1 MLFFL
6 ILHRDDI
13 MVRSLMGGKEKRMKQ
28 IEICIHPDGK
38 IDAETFGIKG
48 KGCLKYVELLEKM
61 LHAQT
66 VDSDYTSEYYETE
79 EELTQIQETEMKIK
93 R

>member
-48 KGCLKYVELLEKM
+48 KGCLKYVELL
-61 LHAQT
+61 
-66 VDSDYTSEYYETE
+66 
-79 EELTQIQETEMKIK
+79 
-93 R
+93 

>member
-1 MLFFL
+1 
-6 ILHRDDI
+6 
-13 MVRSLMGGKEKRMKQ
+13 MKQ

-38 IDAETFGIKG
+38 IDAETLGIKG
-48 KGCLKYVELLEKM
+48 KSCLKYVELLEKM

-66 VDSDYTSEYYETE
+66 VDSDYTSEYYESE
-79 EELTQIQETEMKIK
+79 EEMTQIQGTKMKIS

>member
-1 MLFFL
+1 
-6 ILHRDDI
+6 
-13 MVRSLMGGKEKRMKQ
+13 MKQ

-48 KGCLKYVELLEKM
+48 KSCLKYVELLEKM
-61 LHAQT
+61 LRAQT
-66 VDSDYTSEYYETE
+66 IDSDYTSEYYEGE
-79 EELTQIQETEMKIK
+79 EEMTQIQGTEMKIS

>member
-48 KGCLKYVELLEKM
+48 KSCLKYAELLEKM
-61 LHAQT
+61 LRRQWI
-66 VDSDYTSEYYETE
+66 
-79 EELTQIQETEMKIK
+79 LIIRQNIMRQKK
-93 R
+93 N